1 MTQAMHLVLLVEDD
15 RAIRDVLHMLFELNS
30 FRVVSADT
38 CERAI
43 IKAQSYRPDICLVD
57 LGLPDHDGLQFI
69 QQTRLWSPVPI
80 IVLTARTLEAQRLAA
95 FEAGADDYVIKP
107 FSNQELLARVR
118 AILRRVTRG
127 DRADA
132 VVRLGAVS
140 VDMGRRVARR
150 DDGGE
155 LRLTPLEFRILEC
168 LARHIDSVVTHSQ
181 LIKQVWGPRH
191 TDTRSLRVYI
201 ASLRRKLELQS
212 SRPRF
217 ILTEPGLGFRLCSER
232 PNCEEN
238 LLVED
243 PAAIAALE
251 DAGSS
256 LSRNSARHSP

>member
-15 RAIRDVLHMLFELNS
+15 PAIRNVLLMLFELSN
-30 FRVVSADT
+30 FRVVTADT

-43 IKAQSYRPDICLVD
+43 RETQSHRPDICLVD

-69 QQTRLWSPVPI
+69 RQTRLWSPVPI

-127 DRADA
+127 NRPDA
-132 VVRLGAVS
+132 MLLLGAVS
-140 VDMGRRVARR
+140 VDMGRRISRH
-150 DDGGE
+150 DDGRQ

-168 LARHIDSVVTHSQ
+168 LARHIDSVVTHAQ
-181 LIKQVWGPRH
+181 LIKEVWGPRH

-201 ASLRRKLELQS
+201 ASLRRKLEITP

-232 PNCEEN
+232 PRSEEQP
-238 LLVED
+238 LAE
-243 PAAIAALE
+243 AATAMAALE
-251 DAGSS
+251 DLDPQLTNEA
-256 LSRNSARHSP
+256 AC